1 MAIRIRTV
9 NGVRVALCAAETD
22 LEPGDVY
29 LDDGDHYA
37 LAAKFR
43 RDWQGQK
50 NDFPYPREWAAMDTQ
65 KRRDA
70 VEELMAWQRTELL
83 ESGRTILLPERPF
96 FRRTRDKRT

>member
-22 LEPGDVY
+22 PEPGDVY

-50 NDFPYPREWAAMDTQ
+50 NDFPYPEEWKAMDTQ

-70 VEELMAWQRTELL
+70 VKELMAWQREDLL
-83 ESGRTILLPERPF
+83 ERGCIIPIPKRPF
-96 FRRTRDKRT
+96 LRRIRDKKI